1 MTRSALHVLILCTG
15 NSARSLIAEGI
26 LRQHAAAGFIAHS
39 AGSNPTGQPNPH
51 AIDVLRANDIDT
63 GFAESKSWD
72 RFAGPNA
79 QPMDLIITVCDNAAD
94 ETCPIW
100 PGKPHN
106 AHWGVAD
113 PAAVDGDHD
122 DIATAFK
129 ITFEQMNRRIE
140 ALVAAQ
146 PERANL
152 TEIARQIGTDMVLEE
167 ANR

>member
-26 LRQHAAAGFIAHS
+26 LRQHAAAGFVAHS

-51 AIDVLRANDIDT
+51 AINILRAHDIDI

-72 RFAGPNA
+72 RFAGPDA
-79 QPMDLIITVCDNAAD
+79 QPMDLIITVCDNAAG

-100 PGKPHN
+100 PGNPHN

-113 PAAVDGDHD
+113 PAAIDGDD
-122 DIATAFK
+122 DAIAAAFA
-129 ITFEQMNRRIE
+129 ITFGQMTRRIE
-140 ALVAAQ
+140 ALVAAR
-146 PERANL
+146 PDRDNL
-152 TEIARQIGTDMVLEE
+152 AVIARQIGTDMAQAE
-167 ANR
+167 AGI